1 MDYAFSLAREADAPA
16 VFALYRGMIGTP
28 GCTWSD
34 DYPDTEI
41 VLRDIR
47 TDSLYVLKD
56 SRGQLIAAAAAGPD
70 DELKDLP
77 WDLENPCELARV
89 AVAITHQNK
98 GVGTY
103 LLRQVIAAVKARG
116 FGGIRML
123 VSIHHPH
130 ALALYDKNGF
140 QRLDTVH
147 MYGHDF
153 YRYQMA
159 FQSYPK
165 RPSGISL

>member
-1 MDYAFSLAREADAPA
+1 MDYTFALAQVADAPA

-28 GCTWSD
+28 GCTWSGE
-34 DYPDTEI
+34 YPTREI

-56 SRGQLIAAAAAGPD
+56 TRGQIIAAAAAGPD

-77 WDLENPCELARV
+77 WDMSNPCELARV
-89 AVAITHQNK
+89 AVALPLQNQ
-98 GVGTY
+98 GIGSR
-103 LLRQVIAAVKARG
+103 LLKQIIRAVKARG
-116 FGGIRML
+116 FDGIRML
-123 VSIHHPH
+123 VSVGNPS

-140 QRLDTVH
+140 TRLDKVR

-159 FQSYPK
+159 F
-165 RPSGISL
+165 RTAEA